1 MKVKV
6 ETDGNGYGG
15 QSMAFAESVWH
26 IIHVMEIHSDVLLLN
41 NEPLRQTS
49 IIFNGFP
56 TLCLFR

>member
-15 QSMAFAESVWH
+15 HSMAFAESVWH

-41 NEPLRQTS
+41 NEPLSKQD
-49 IIFNGFP
+49 IIFNSFP
-56 TLCLFR
+56 PLCLFR